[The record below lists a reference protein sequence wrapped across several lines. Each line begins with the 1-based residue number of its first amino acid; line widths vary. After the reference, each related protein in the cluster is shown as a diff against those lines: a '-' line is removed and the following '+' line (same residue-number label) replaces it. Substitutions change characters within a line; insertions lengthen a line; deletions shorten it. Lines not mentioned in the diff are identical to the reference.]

1 MTQWTDRRI
10 PLPSL
15 LARSR
20 DRWPGLGASLLGG
33 ALAAVAGLGAFALL
47 AIVLWISA
55 PYPDDGPYGALR
67 VAAASWLLAHGVVL
81 FRTET
86 LSGAP
91 APVGVTPLLAAVVP
105 VWLLYRAAREATDGE
120 ATEGPETVKGMEGP
134 EGTGGAEP
142 VAVGPAWCG
151 VVAGYVGVGL
161 AAALYASAGPLR
173 PSWAWTLVCLPLVT
187 GVSAGVGV
195 WRAYERP
202 AGALRVL
209 NRGEQELLSN
219 AGRAALAG
227 TAVLVGGGALLVGLS
242 LVWHG
247 EVVRGSFLQVTQ
259 GWAGRGAVLL
269 LAVALVPNAAVWAAA
284 YALGPGFL
292 LGAGHGMGPWSPT
305 TAPPLMPPFPLLA
318 AVPGSG
324 GGLLGW
330 AVGVVP
336 FAAGVVVGWFMAR
349 GARAER
355 GRGAVWSAGRTVTG
369 VLGAAV
375 MCGLLLGGLA
385 EVSGGPLGVAALA
398 RFGPVGWQVGGAA
411 AGWVAGVGVPVAVVV
426 RWWSLRQGEERRVEV
441 PGMAAREAQERR
453 VEVPVASAVTPVQAT
468 VASEP
473 LGARADGA
481 WEDQD
486 LFPYEVL
493 AADVDPFLP
502 EAPDGPDGP
511 DRPEGSDSS
520 DALDPTPTPP
530 EES

>member
-47 AIVLWISA
+47 AIGLWISA
-55 PYPDDGPYGALR
+55 PYPDDGPDGALR

-86 LSGAP
+86 LSGVP
-91 APVGVTPLLAAVVP
+91 APVGITPLLAAVVP

-120 ATEGPETVKGMEGP
+120 ATEGLETMKGMEGP
-134 EGTGGAEP
+134 EATGGAEP

-161 AAALYASAGPLR
+161 AAALYASAGTLR
-173 PSWAWTLVCLPLVT
+173 PSWTWTLVCLPLVT
-187 GVSAGVGV
+187 VVSAGVGV

-202 AGALRVL
+202 SGALRVL
-209 NRGEQELLSN
+209 NRDEQELLSN
-219 AGRAALAG
+219 AGRGALAG

-242 LVWHG
+242 LVRHG
-247 EVVRGSFLQVTQ
+247 EVVRESFLQVTQ

-269 LAVALVPNAAVWAAA
+269 LAVALVPNAAVWAVA

-292 LGAGHGMGPWSPT
+292 LGAGHGMGPWSPG
-305 TAPPLMPPFPLLA
+305 TAPSLMPPFPLLA

-324 GGLLGW
+324 GGGGLLGW

-336 FAAGVVVGWFMAR
+336 VAAGLVVGWFMAR
-349 GARAER
+349 CARAER

-398 RFGPVGWQVGGAA
+398 RFGPVGWRVGGAA

-426 RWWSLRQGEERRVEV
+426 RWWSLRQLEARRVEV
-441 PGMAAREAQERR
+441 PGMEAREAEERR
-453 VEVPVASAVTPVQAT
+453 VEVPVASAVTPVPAT
-468 VASEP
+468 AASEP
-473 LGARADGA
+473 VGARADGA

-502 EAPDGPDGP
+502 DGPDGP
-511 DRPEGSDSS
+511 DRPGGPHRP
-520 DALDPTPTPP
+520 DPTSTPP

>member
-55 PYPDDGPYGALR
+55 PYPDDGPGGALR
-67 VAAASWLLAHGVVL
+67 VAAASWLLAHCVVL

-86 LSGAP
+86 LSGGP
-91 APVGVTPLLAAVVP
+91 APVGIAPLLASVVP
-105 VWLLYRAAREATDGE
+105 VWLLYRAAREVTDGE
-120 ATEGPETVKGMEGP
+120 AAEGLETMKGLEGA
-134 EGTGGAEP
+134 GGAEP

-161 AAALYASAGPLR
+161 AAALYASAGALR

-187 GVSAGVGV
+187 VVSAGVGV
-195 WRAYERP
+195 WRAYEP
-202 AGALRVL
+202 PTGALRVL
-209 NRGEQELLSN
+209 NRDEQELLSN
-219 AGRAALAG
+219 AGRGALAG

-247 EVVRGSFLQVTQ
+247 DVVRESFLQVTQ

-292 LGAGHGMGPWSPT
+292 LGAGHGMGPWSPA
-305 TAPPLMPPFPLLA
+305 TAPSLMPAFPLLA

-336 FAAGVVVGWFMAR
+336 VAAGLVVGWFMAR
-349 GARAER
+349 GARAEP
-355 GRGAVWSAGRTVTG
+355 GRGAVWSVGRTVAG

-426 RWWSLRQGEERRVEV
+426 RWWSLRQVEERRVEV
-441 PGMAAREAQERR
+441 RGMEAREVGERR
-453 VEVPVASAVTPVQAT
+453 VDVPVASAVTSVPAK

-473 LGARADGA
+473 VGARADGV

-486 LFPYEVL
+486 LFAYEVL

-502 EAPDGPDGP
+502 DGPDGPDGP
-511 DRPEGSDSS
+511 DAPDGSDGS
-520 DALDPTPTPP
+520 DPTPIPP
-530 EES
+530 KKP

>member
-33 ALAAVAGLGAFALL
+33 ALAAVAGLGALALL

-55 PYPDDGPYGALR
+55 PYPDDGPDGALR

-86 LSGAP
+86 LSGVP
-91 APVGVTPLLAAVVP
+91 APVGITPLLAAAVP

-120 ATEGPETVKGMEGP
+120 VMEGAETMKAMDGPEVTQGA
-134 EGTGGAEP
+134 GGAEP

-161 AAALYASAGPLR
+161 VAALYASAGALR
-173 PSWAWTLVCLPLVT
+173 PSWVWTLVCLPLVT
-187 GVSAGVGV
+187 AVSAGVGV

-202 AGALRVL
+202 TWALRVL
-209 NRGEQELLSN
+209 TRDEQELLSN

-227 TAVLVGGGALLVGLS
+227 TAVLVGGGALLVGVS

-247 EVVRGSFLQVTQ
+247 EVVRESFLHVTQ
-259 GWAGRGAVLL
+259 GWAGQGAVLL

-284 YALGPGFL
+284 YELGPGFL
-292 LGAGHGMGPWSPT
+292 VGEGHGMGPWSPA
-305 TAPPLMPPFPLLA
+305 TAPSLMPPFPLLA

-324 GGLLGW
+324 GGGGLLGW

-336 FAAGVVVGWFMAR
+336 VAAGVVVGRFMAR
-349 GARAER
+349 GACAEPGP
-355 GRGAVWSAGRTVTG
+355 GRGAVWSVGRTVTG
-369 VLGAAV
+369 VVGAAV

-426 RWWSLRQGEERRVEV
+426 RWWSLRQVE
-441 PGMAAREAQERR
+441 ERR
-453 VEVPVASAVTPVQAT
+453 VEVPVASAGTPVPAT

-473 LGARADGA
+473 VGARMDGA
-481 WEDQD
+481 WEDPD

-493 AADVDPFLP
+493 AVDADPFL
-502 EAPDGPDGP
+502 PDGPDGP
-511 DRPEGSDSS
+511 D
-520 DALDPTPTPP
+520 PTPTPP
-530 EES
+530 QES